1 MAAGTGWSDPD
12 HTSSRPVGGIV
23 GRGRSF
29 AILLVALLLVGCA
42 ETGNGGS
49 APDPGSDPSGQGV
62 ATGGGSVT
70 NKSS

>member
-1 MAAGTGWSDPD
+1 M
-12 HTSSRPVGGIV
+12 